1 MPDFSAISP
10 NYIYL
15 AIILLA
21 IMVLYF
27 RLAIRFQII
36 DKPNERSSHV
46 KPTIRGGGIIFP
58 ISVLLFFLL
67 NEYQYPWFTLAVLL
81 SGAIS
86 FIDDIKSLPRSI
98 RFGVH
103 SLSAGLVLYQA
114 GVAVLP
120 VILIILAFVFVV
132 GVINA
137 FNFMDGINGITGF
150 YSLAVLVP
158 LMLTEDNSVNLDL
171 QSFVL
176 VSLLVFLIFNA
187 RKKAKCFAGDV
198 GSVSI
203 AVIICFLL
211 VQRIVATD
219 DYKYLAFLAV
229 YLVET
234 GLTIIQRAM
243 AREKILEAHRK
254 HLYQVLSNEMKVPH
268 LLVAALFALLQF
280 GINMTLVKNEVSI
293 LALVLLFAMLIAI
306 YIPVKMRLLKIVKAQ
321 GK

>member
-1 MPDFSAISP
+1 M
-10 NYIYL
+10 

-21 IMVLYF
+21 IMVVYF

-67 NEYQYPWFTLAVLL
+67 NEYQYPWFALAVLL

-114 GVAVLP
+114 GVAALP
-120 VILIILAFVFVV
+120 VVLIVLAFVFVV

-243 AREKILEAHRK
+243 AKEKILEAHRK

>member
-21 IMVLYF
+21 VMVVYF
-27 RLAIRFQII
+27 RLAIRFSII

-58 ISVLLFFLL
+58 ISILLFFLL
-67 NEYQYPWFTLAVLL
+67 NEYQYPWFALAVLL

-86 FIDDIKSLPRSI
+86 FIDDIKSLPRST

-114 GVAVLP
+114 GVAALP
-120 VILIILAFVFVV
+120 VVLIVLAFVFVV

-176 VSLLVFLIFNA
+176 ISLLVFLIFNA

-203 AVIICFLL
+203 AVIVCFLL

-254 HLYQVLSNEMKVPH
+254 HLYQVFSNEMKVPH

-280 GINMTLVKNEVSI
+280 AINMTLVKNEVSI
-293 LALVLLFAMLIAI
+293 LVLVLLFAMLIAI